1 MKTVASSVSAAV
13 LVLVLVQSPTPA
25 LAGAAD
31 KKLDLYWVD
40 VEGGAATLVVTPAG
54 ESVLFDTG
62 YPGDRDAERI
72 RKAVIDTAGL
82 KQIDYL
88 VITHFHVDHFGGIP
102 DIVKRLPIGAIYSRD
117 FASAAE
123 GELKDPKAVAFTDA
137 KIKKVVIKPG
147 DKLPLKQVKGAAPLT
162 FQFVGMNEKFVPMK
176 GAKANGADLCKEHQ
190 AKGPDKSDNRN
201 SVVTLV
207 TFGPWRF
214 FEGGD
219 LTWNT
224 ENALVCPKNNVG
236 APVDLFQIEHHGLD
250 QSNNPVLIKT
260 LQPNVVIVNNGPKK
274 GGEPGA
280 LTTLRAIPSIKAVY
294 QIHRSGKAPA
304 EQNTAP
310 EQIANTEEACAG
322 NFIKVSVD
330 SNGKSY
336 AVAVPATKHEK
347 TYATLAK

>member
-1 MKTVASSVSAAV
+1 MKNTLPV
-13 LVLVLVQSPTPA
+13 LSCVGLLLAPA
-25 LAGAAD
+25 LAVAGAAD
-31 KKLDLYWVD
+31 KKLDVYWVD

-72 RKAVIDTAGL
+72 RKAVLETAGL

-88 VITHFHVDHFGGIP
+88 VVTHFHIDHFGGIP
-102 DIVKRLPIGAIYSRD
+102 DIVKRVPIGTIYGRD

-123 GELKDPKAVAFTDA
+123 TEHKDPKAVAFTEA

-147 DKLPLKQVKGAAPLT
+147 DKLPLKQAKGAAPLT
-162 FQFVGMNEKFVPMK
+162 FQFVGANETFVPMK
-176 GAKANGADLCKEHQ
+176 GAKPNPEICKEHK
-190 AKGPDKSDNRN
+190 ARDPDKSDNRN

-224 ENALVCPKNNVG
+224 ENTLVCPKNNVG
-236 APVDLFQIEHHGLD
+236 APVDVFQSEHHGLD
-250 QSNNPVLIKT
+250 QSNNPVLVKT
-260 LQPNVVIVNNGPKK
+260 LQPNVVVVNNGPKK
-274 GGEPGA
+274 GGEAGA
-280 LTTLRAIPSIKAVY
+280 LATLKGTPSVKTVY
-294 QIHRSGKAPA
+294 QLHRSVKLTA

-310 EQIANTEEACAG
+310 ELIANMDEACTG
-322 NFIKVSVD
+322 NLIKLSVD
-330 SNGKSY
+330 PSGKSY
-336 AVAVPATKHEK
+336 AVSVPATKHEK